1 MKIYFCLLQSPLAAE
16 LNGDEAAGVDFDD
29 DDLLDIVGDW
39 LLSFDSLQITKF
51 L

>member
-1 MKIYFCLLQSPLAAE
+1 MQSPLATE
-16 LNGDEAAGVDFDD
+16 LNGEKAAGVDFDDDDDDDD

>member
-1 MKIYFCLLQSPLAAE
+1 MQSPLATE
-16 LNGDEAAGVDFDD
+16 LNGEKAAGIDFDDDDD